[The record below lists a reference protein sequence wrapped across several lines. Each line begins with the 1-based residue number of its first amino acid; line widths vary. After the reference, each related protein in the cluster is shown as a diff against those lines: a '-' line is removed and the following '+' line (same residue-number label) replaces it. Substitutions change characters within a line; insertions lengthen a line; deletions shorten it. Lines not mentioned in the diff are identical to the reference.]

1 MGPSTIGFLSFR
13 VIFHFHEYGRKGKI
27 FSMTISKGEENDF
40 GLRDKLFRKILMWR
54 KKSYQTKKV
63 TLQETSISHQTGK
76 PENHLTSKVSADW
89 DIEYV
94 IVPSRVTSIDPKTRS
109 SESPASPSSPQ
120 FPPPKN
126 LVATQQ
132 RGKGA
137 STQRLPLE
145 RLFRS
150 FLSSTRFSGRSK
162 PKIDGV
168 FRWSFFEN
176 DYVVDI

>member
-1 MGPSTIGFLSFR
+1 MGER
-13 VIFHFHEYGRKGKI
+13 VKI

-120 FPPPKN
+120 FPPPKH

-168 FRWSFFEN
+168 FR
-176 DYVVDI
+176 

>member
-1 MGPSTIGFLSFR
+1 MILGFAISSSAK
-13 VIFHFHEYGRKGKI
+13 ISCGGRKTTKQ
-27 FSMTISKGEENDF
+27 K
-40 GLRDKLFRKILMWR
+40 KLPSRKLAYPTKQESR
-54 KKSYQTKKV
+54 K
-63 TLQETSISHQTGK
+63 
-76 PENHLTSKVSADW
+76 NHPASKVWADW
-89 DIEYV
+89 DIGYV
-94 IVPSRVTSIDPKTRS
+94 ILPSRVTSIDPKTRS

-150 FLSSTRFSGRSK
+150 FLSSTRFSGRSGRWIISPQLLWENFWEISGTSFLIP
-162 PKIDGV
+162 PKIDV
-168 FRWSFFEN
+168 FCFLF
-176 DYVVDI
+176 